1 MGEISQVTRRAI
13 VDRWAVGGSN
23 WSGRFSEEDFL
34 SRLYDLAELPSNDS
48 RFDNAAGD
56 IWQHRVNNHDWEDD
70 WVFYDERFKI
80 LSGSD
85 ESFLRFCCE
94 TVHPVVRPDG
104 DEALDLVTEYNKE
117 LRVDGWELAP
127 SAEISGRVVYG
138 ARKIEANEED
148 VELFVEPTGWPRVDR
163 QIGELRLRLRDAVSE
178 EQFQSV
184 GHLCRETLITV
195 AQAVYDRSRH
205 PPLDGVEPSS
215 TDVKRMLDAYI
226 AVELAGNS
234 NATARKHAKVAFDL
248 ANELQHER
256 TAVFREAAL
265 CTEATMSVIR
275 IVAILAGRRE
285 RSDLS

>member
-1 MGEISQVTRRAI
+1 MGEISQVTRGVI
-13 VDRWAVGGSN
+13 IDQLTIGGSS
-23 WSGRFSEEDFL
+23 WAGRFSEEDFL
-34 SRLYDLAELPSNDS
+34 SRLYDLTALPSKDR

-56 IWQHRVNNHDWEDD
+56 IWQHRVNNHDWDHD
-70 WVFYDERFKI
+70 WVFYDDRFNI
-80 LSGSD
+80 LRGSD
-85 ESFLRFCCE
+85 ETFLRFLCE
-94 TVHPVVRPDG
+94 TVHPAVRPDANEG
-104 DEALDLVTEYNKE
+104 LDLVSAYNKE
-117 LRVDGWELAP
+117 LRLDGWELAP
-127 SAEISGRVVYG
+127 SGEISGRPVYV

-163 QIGELRLRLRDAVSE
+163 QIGELRLRLRDAVTE

-184 GHLCRETLITV
+184 GHLCREALISV
-195 AQAVYDRSRH
+195 AQAVYERSHH

-234 NATARKHAKVAFDL
+234 NATARKHAKMAFDL

-275 IVAILAGRRE
+275 IVAILAGRR
-285 RSDLS
+285 RSDSS